1 MFRWFTIVD
10 ITAVALA
17 VLSVRQKVFRKRNRW
32 LWEPP
37 PKKARCTKGLYGV
50 PLCDKSLG
58 IDWESIVHS
67 GVERGELYEITLI
80 FLYHFAIYIDRFI
93 ILIGACW

>member
-1 MFRWFTIVD
+1 VD

-17 VLSVRQKVFRKRNRW
+17 VLSARRKVFRKRSCW

-37 PKKARCTKGLYGV
+37 PKKAHCTNGSYGV

-67 GVERGELYEITLI
+67 GVERGE
-80 FLYHFAIYIDRFI
+80 YIE
-93 ILIGACW
+93 